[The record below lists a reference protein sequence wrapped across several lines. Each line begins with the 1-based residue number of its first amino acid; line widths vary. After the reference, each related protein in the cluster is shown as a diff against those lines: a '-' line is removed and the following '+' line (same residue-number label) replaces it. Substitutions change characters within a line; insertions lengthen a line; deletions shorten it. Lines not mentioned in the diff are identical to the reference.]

1 MICGKNIVGDMQ
13 ITIQKRFLILVEI
26 SENIYRA
33 FLVIV
38 NFVFELIERGVESVS
53 DSVDEIRNVW
63 DNYREKTYNFIRALF
78 GFNIYRLEVLRIRS
92 NLFERENFNNS
103 KNENFLRYS
112 NLLAPPYNIKQK

>member
-1 MICGKNIVGDMQ
+1 MQ

-78 GFNIYRLEVLRIRS
+78 GFNIYRLEVMRVRS
-92 NLFERENFNNS
+92 NLFERKNFYRI
-103 KNENFLRYS
+103 KNENFIRYS